1 MIRADG
7 VTYTYTEGSKA
18 LDGITFHADDGEFVA
33 LLASNG
39 SGKTTLLKVLV
50 GLLAP
55 QHGAVHLDGQPVRAW
70 SEIERCRR
78 LGMVLQDPDDQLF
91 CATVAEDVACGPR
104 NLDLPEAEVQRRVTD
119 SLAAVE
125 AGHLAERAIH
135 HLSFGER
142 KRVCLAGVLAMQPRT
157 LILDEPTAG
166 LDPQGEAAM
175 LRLLH
180 RLNREGGH
188 TILLAT
194 HAVDLLPLFATR
206 IVVLNR
212 GRVIMHGSPAEIFA
226 EPEILAR
233 AGLRLPWVSHLL
245 HEMQRGDGLAVE
257 RLPLT
262 LGKAREELLRH
273 LPDSAF
279 PQRGQP

>member
-1 MIRADG
+1 MITATG
-7 VTYTYTEGSKA
+7 VRFAWSAQCVA
-18 LDGITFHADDGEFVA
+18 LDRIDFRVADGEFVA

-39 SGKTTLLKVLV
+39 SGKTTLMKVLA

-55 QHGAVHLDGQPVRAW
+55 QQGEVVLDGRPVRAW
-70 SEIERCRR
+70 SDAERFRR
-78 LGMVLQDPDDQLF
+78 LGLVLQDPDDQLF
-91 CATVAEDVACGPR
+91 GATVAEDVAAGPR
-104 NLDLPEAEVQRRVTD
+104 NLDLPEDEVQRLVAG
-119 SLAAVE
+119 SLDAVG
-125 AGHLAERAIH
+125 AGHLAGRAIH

-142 KRVCLAGVLAMQPRT
+142 KRVCLAGILAMGPRL
-157 LILDEPTAG
+157 LICDEPTAG

-180 RLNREGGH
+180 RVNREQGRA
-188 TILLAT
+188 ILLAT
-194 HAVDLLPLFATR
+194 HTVDLLPLFADR

-212 GRVIMHGSPAEIFA
+212 GRVLMDGPPAEIFA

-245 HEMQRGDGLAVE
+245 HELQCSHGLPVE

-262 LGKAREELLRH
+262 LGEAREELLRH

-279 PQRGQP
+279 TGRQP

>member
-1 MIRADG
+1 MIAAGDISF
-7 VTYTYTEGSKA
+7 TYAEGSRA
-18 LDGITFHADDGEFVA
+18 LDNVSFQAGDGEFIA

-39 SGKTTLLKVLV
+39 SGKTTLLKALV
-50 GLLAP
+50 GLLRP
-55 QHGAVHLDGQPVRAW
+55 QRGEVTLDGRPVLAW
-70 SEIERCRR
+70 SEVERCRR
-78 LGMVLQDPDDQLF
+78 VGMVLQDPDDQLF

-104 NLDLPEAEVQRRVTD
+104 NLDLPEPEVQRRVSD
-119 SLAAVE
+119 CLAAVE
-125 AGHLAERAIH
+125 AGHLAGRAIH

-142 KRVCLAGVLAMQPRT
+142 KRVCLAGVLAMEPRT

-180 RLNREGGH
+180 RLNRDGGR

-194 HAVDLLPLFATR
+194 HAVDLLPLFASR

-212 GRVIMHGSPAEIFA
+212 GRVIMQGSPAEIFA

-245 HEMQRGDGLAVE
+245 HELQNGDGLPVG

-262 LGKAREELLRH
+262 LGEAREELLRH

-279 PQRGQP
+279 GRDPR

>member
-1 MIRADG
+1 MIAASDISF
-7 VTYTYTEGSKA
+7 TYTEGSKA
-18 LDGITFHADDGEFVA
+18 LDGVSFQANDGEFIA

-39 SGKTTLLKVLV
+39 SGKTTLLKALV
-50 GLLAP
+50 GLITP
-55 QHGAVHLDGQPVRAW
+55 QHGTVLLDGTPVRDW

-104 NLDLPEAEVQRRVTD
+104 NLDLPEAEVQRRVGEC
-119 SLAAVE
+119 LAAVD
-125 AGHLAERAIH
+125 AAHLADRAIH

-142 KRVCLAGVLAMQPRT
+142 KRVCLAGVLAMGPRT

-166 LDPQGEAAM
+166 LDPQGEAGM

-194 HAVDLLPLFATR
+194 HAVDLLPLFASR

-212 GRVIMHGSPAEIFA
+212 GRVIMQGVPAKIFA

-245 HEMQRGDGLAVE
+245 HELQRGDGLPVE

-262 LGKAREELLRH
+262 LGEARDELLRH

-279 PQRGQP
+279 TGSVG